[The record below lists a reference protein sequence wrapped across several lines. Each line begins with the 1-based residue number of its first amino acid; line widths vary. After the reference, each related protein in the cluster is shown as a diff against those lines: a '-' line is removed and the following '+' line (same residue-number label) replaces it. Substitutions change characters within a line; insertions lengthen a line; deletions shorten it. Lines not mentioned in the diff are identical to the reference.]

1 MVRFSGGKPMSRLF
15 VLLLLAFGVVQLF
28 EPMPTARAAA
38 VEALYVVSG
47 TTVATYNVNPQTGHM
62 KMVGTPLTLGSG
74 VASWPMASSPDGRF
88 LYVPCCISGTQ
99 GLSVYATDA
108 KAVPQAPAVQVIPGN
123 FIEIAVAPNG
133 RFAYGLSLESDK
145 NYNQIYSV
153 HIFEIAAVTGKLTQ
167 VKIEHRYDEGNCCS
181 WFNLDGFDSRGAKLY
196 DDQGSDLGG
205 GGGSL
210 WYEQQLD
217 PETGDLSKRAFL
229 INGSYA
235 GQGQYASV
243 ALGDKVILL
252 GETVDGNPSQSWLNV
267 YPHVPNPQSP
277 LIHCT
282 TSMLNVCGYVNGL
295 QVDPSQQNVFIYS
308 NTDPI
313 TVAQM
318 NLEHGNLVATGS
330 TIPSGQTV
338 YFNNSDTLVY
348 ALQFSSGSGTIS
360 TYRFQAST
368 GTLTPGVQVRLRD
381 STFEP
386 VIFPSERTPDDV
398 LTH

>member
-1 MVRFSGGKPMSRLF
+1 MSRLF

-28 EPMPTARAAA
+28 EAAPTARAA
-38 VEALYVVSG
+38 VIEALYVVDG
-47 TTVATYNVNPQTGHM
+47 TTLATYHVNPQTGHV
-62 KMVGTPLTLGSG
+62 KTVGTPLNLGSG
-74 VASWPMASSPDGRF
+74 IASWPLASSPDGHF

-99 GLSVYATDA
+99 ALSVYTTDA
-108 KAVPQAPAVQVIPGN
+108 KAVPQAPAIQVIPGN
-123 FIEIAVAPNG
+123 FIKIVVDPNG
-133 RFAYGLSLESDK
+133 RFAYGLSLEQDQ

-153 HIFEIAAVTGKLTQ
+153 HIFEIAAISGKLTQ
-167 VKIEHRYDEGNCCS
+167 VQIEHRYNEGTCCV

-196 DDQGSDLGG
+196 DDKGSDLGG

-210 WYEQQLD
+210 WYEQQVD
-217 PETGDLSKRAFL
+217 PKTGDLGKRVFL
-229 INGSYA
+229 INGSYP
-235 GQGQYASV
+235 GQGQYAGV
-243 ALGDKVILL
+243 ALGDKAILL
-252 GETVDGNPSQSWLNV
+252 SQTLDGNPSQSWLNV

-295 QVDPSQQNVFIYS
+295 QLDPSQQNVFIFS
-308 NTDPI
+308 NTGPI

-318 NLEHGNLVATGS
+318 NLAQGNLVATGS

-348 ALQFSSGSGTIS
+348 ALQFSNGSGTVS

-368 GTLTPGVQVRLRD
+368 GKLTPGAQVSLEN

-386 VIFPSERTPDDV
+386 LIFPSERTPDH
-398 LTH
+398 LFTH

>member
-1 MVRFSGGKPMSRLF
+1 MSRPFL
-15 VLLLLAFGVVQLF
+15 LLLLAFGVVQSF
-28 EPMPTARAAA
+28 EAAPTACAAV
-38 VEALYVVSG
+38 VEALYVVGG
-47 TTVATYNVNPQTGHM
+47 TTLTTYNVNPQTGQVEP
-62 KMVGTPLTLGSG
+62 VGTPLNLGSG
-74 VASWPMASSPDGRF
+74 VASSPLASSPDGHF

-99 GLSVYATDA
+99 ALSVYTTDA
-108 KAVPQAPAVQVIPGN
+108 KAVPQAPAIQVIPGN
-123 FIEIAVAPNG
+123 FIKIVVDANG
-133 RFAYGLSLESDK
+133 RFAYGLSLEQDK

-153 HIFEIAAVTGKLTQ
+153 HIFEIAALSGKLTE
-167 VKIEHRYDEGNCCS
+167 VKIEHRYNEGTCCA
-181 WFNLDGFDSRGAKLY
+181 WFNLDGFDSRGARLY
-196 DDQGSDLGG
+196 DDEGNDLGG

-210 WYEQQLD
+210 WYEQQVD
-217 PETGDLSKRAFL
+217 PKTGDLGKRVFL

-252 GETVDGNPSQSWLNV
+252 SQTVDGNPSESWLDV
-267 YPHVPNPQSP
+267 YPHVPNPRSP

-282 TSMLNVCGYVNGL
+282 TSMLNVCGYLNGFQL
-295 QVDPSQQNVFIYS
+295 DPSQQNVFLS
-308 NTDPI
+308 SSTDTI

-318 NLEHGNLVATGS
+318 NLAQGNLVATGS
-330 TIPSGQTV
+330 TIPSGQTL

-348 ALQFSSGSGTIS
+348 ALEFSNGSGTVS

-368 GTLTPGVQVRLRD
+368 GKVTPGAQVSLGD

-386 VIFPSERTPDDV
+386 LIYPSERTPDDV

>member
-1 MVRFSGGKPMSRLF
+1 MSRLF
-15 VLLLLAFGVVQLF
+15 VLLLLAFGVVQSF
-28 EPMPTARAAA
+28 EAAPTACAAV
-38 VEALYVVSG
+38 VEALYVVGG
-47 TTVATYNVNPQTGHM
+47 TTLTTYNVNPQTGQVET
-62 KMVGTPLTLGSG
+62 VGTPLNLGSG
-74 VASWPMASSPDGRF
+74 VASSPLASSPDGHF

-99 GLSVYATDA
+99 ALSVYATDA
-108 KAVPQAPAVQVIPGN
+108 KAVPQAPAIQVIPGN
-123 FIEIAVAPNG
+123 FVKIVVDPNG
-133 RFAYGLSLESDK
+133 RFAYGLSLEQDE

-153 HIFEIAAVTGKLTQ
+153 HIFEIAAVSGKLTE
-167 VKIEHRYDEGNCCS
+167 VKIEHRYNEGTCCA
-181 WFNLDGFDSRGAKLY
+181 WFNLDGFDSKGARLY
-196 DDQGSDLGG
+196 DDEGSDLGG

-210 WYEQQLD
+210 WYEQQVD
-217 PETGDLSKRAFL
+217 PKTGDLGKRVFL

-252 GETVDGNPSQSWLNV
+252 SQTVDGNPSESWLDV

-282 TSMLNVCGYVNGL
+282 TSMLNVCGYVNGFQL
-295 QVDPSQQNVFIYS
+295 DPSQQNVFIS
-308 NTDPI
+308 SSTDPI

-318 NLEHGNLVATGS
+318 NLAQGNLVATGS
-330 TIPSGQTV
+330 TIPSGQTL

-348 ALQFSSGSGTIS
+348 ALEFSNGSGTVS

-368 GTLTPGVQVRLRD
+368 GKLTPSAQVSLGD

-386 VIFPSERTPDDV
+386 LIFPSERTPDDV
-398 LTH
+398 LTHART